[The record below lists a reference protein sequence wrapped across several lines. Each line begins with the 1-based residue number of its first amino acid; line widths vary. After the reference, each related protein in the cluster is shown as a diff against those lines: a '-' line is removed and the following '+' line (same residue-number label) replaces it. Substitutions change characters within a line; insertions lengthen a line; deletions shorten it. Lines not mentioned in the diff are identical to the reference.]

1 MFFIIVILILVFA
14 IIIDCQNDKHDVNKE
29 SELILKLPPFRIEAK
44 SMSKISQ
51 FWNLAYNPAELLKS
65 FNYSNGGI
73 SVVMQNG
80 LNITAP
86 LSDVYVEFSKS
97 KSLIFYTVKYNNK
110 KIHFY
115 QTTNISKKEWFVIS
129 YVLCLAGTTRG
140 MYFFGTS
147 RKRVKQINKAL
158 DIINKL

>member
-1 MFFIIVILILVFA
+1 M
-14 IIIDCQNDKHDVNKE
+14 
-29 SELILKLPPFRIEAK
+29 
-44 SMSKISQ
+44 
-51 FWNLAYNPAELLKS
+51 
-65 FNYSNGGI
+65 
-73 SVVMQNG
+73 
-80 LNITAP
+80 
-86 LSDVYVEFSKS
+86 YVEFSKS